1 MDGGGGRRKEG
12 TIISTRT
19 KSDPSRERERER
31 ERKKTAPNS
40 LEHDSP
46 VKSIELEPFL
56 LPLLLLSQTLVH
68 LAFFPSSSSPSLS
81 RCLLVFGWFRG

>member
-31 ERKKTAPNS
+31 KREKENGAKLT
-40 LEHDSP
+40 
-46 VKSIELEPFL
+46 
-56 LPLLLLSQTLVH
+56 
-68 LAFFPSSSSPSLS
+68 
-81 RCLLVFGWFRG
+81 

>member
-1 MDGGGGRRKEG
+1 MEGGGGEKKE
-12 TIISTRT
+12 
-19 KSDPSRERERER
+19 PSSAPAQNPIHLERERER